1 MSGAL
6 VQVLLDGGSTH
17 NFIQP
22 RVAKFLNLEIE
33 ATPTSFVVVG
43 SGQRLRCEGMV
54 RNVPLSIQGCD
65 LNLEFFVLSF
75 HGSDLVL
82 GISWLAILGPVI
94 KDYRA
99 RYFEFSLDGV
109 RYSWHGEAS
118 IDVQP
123 AQLQSIRRLAEV
135 KGISSYYQL
144 ELVQE
149 NERVIPVYP
158 EDLMA
163 VLHRFKAVFCK
174 PHGLPPLSPQDHAIH
189 LQHQADPVNVKPY
202 RYPYFQKQVMEQ
214 LVSDMLKEG
223 VIQASTSPFFVSDLT
238 GKKGRDMAF
247 MCGLS
252 GTQCHHNAI

>member
-135 KGISSYYQL
+135 
-144 ELVQE
+144 E
-149 NERVIPVYP
+149 
-158 EDLMA
+158 
-163 VLHRFKAVFCK
+163 
-174 PHGLPPLSPQDHAIH
+174 
-189 LQHQADPVNVKPY
+189 
-202 RYPYFQKQVMEQ
+202 
-214 LVSDMLKEG
+214 
-223 VIQASTSPFFVSDLT
+223 
-238 GKKGRDMAF
+238 
-247 MCGLS
+247 
-252 GTQCHHNAI
+252 